1 MKRRTMARLIAVL
14 LLGYLFALWL
24 SGHNGSEIA
33 HYRTLD
39 RDALIAEL
47 AKKTDTSFDTAFF
60 VGVFLIGA
68 AALSIDAVGA
78 VVLLAMNRISP
89 VHPGVTTDLDGE
101 RDDDAPR
108 FH

>member
-1 MKRRTMARLIAVL
+1 MKRRTIARLIAVL

-89 VHPGVTTDLDGE
+89 VHPGVTTELDGE
-101 RDDDAPR
+101 RDFDAPR